1 MRVGLRFMC
10 ADLPVPAGRHEIEV
24 MDGATVGQAL
34 AAYLE
39 IYPVED
45 PLQKLPESMF
55 IVGKNPAQ
63 IDTVLRD
70 GDELLVMR
78 ILHGG

>member
-10 ADLPVPAGRHEIEV
+10 ADLSVPAGLREIEV
-24 MDGATVGQAL
+24 SDGATVGRAL
-34 AAYLE
+34 AAYLDL
-39 IYPVED
+39 YPVED
-45 PLQKLPESMF
+45 PLHKLPESMF